1 MALVTAA
8 EVRARG
14 LRVNGTSDD
23 TKIEHVIAATEAWIA
38 RYIALPVYDSSTTP
52 SWEDQTYT
60 LYLDGDGGDVLQLP
74 VRPLVSVTSIYS
86 DAGRQYAASSLVD
99 SGDYTTNLPKGQ
111 VILDWD
117 SNLASW
123 PKWQERAIKAT
134 VVAGWATVPEWLKQC
149 VADIVVAMW
158 AGRQGAAGKSSKSGR
173 GGSVT
178 FREDLIPPHVYP
190 LLAEYQPPAFG

>member
-8 EVRARG
+8 EVKARG
-14 LRVNGTSDD
+14 LRINGTSDD
-23 TKIEHVIAATEAWIA
+23 TKIDSVISAVEQWIA
-38 RYIALPVYDSSTTP
+38 GYIGLKTYDSGTAP

-60 LYLDGDGGDVLQLP
+60 LYLEGDGGSVLQLP
-74 VRPLVSVTSIYS
+74 VRPLVSVTSIYV
-86 DAGRQYAASSLVD
+86 DRGRQYAASSLVE
-99 SGDYTTNLPKGQ
+99 SGDYTTDLPKGQ
-111 VILDWD
+111 VILNWD
-117 SNLASW
+117 GDPAVW
-123 PKWQERAIKAT
+123 PTYQPRSIKAT
-134 VVAGWATVPEWLKQC
+134 VVAGWATTPEWLKQT

-158 AGRQGAAGKSSKSGR
+158 SSRQGAAGKQSKSGR